1 MRTRDSVLPVARSHV
16 PNPHG
21 PVKVGGN
28 KMPAIRTE
36 RHTGCLV
43 AESTQAA
50 EYFAR
55 VDIPDFHFTL
65 FTAGKELPIG
75 IEGDA
80 PEALGARKGQ
90 ELLARAA
97 VPQLH
102 SVRNRGQSLAVGME
116 SDAKNPAAGVNG
128 GG

>member
-1 MRTRDSVLPVARSHV
+1 MTGVGLSYHPLSVAYFGRLYMRVFR
-16 PNPHG
+16 
-21 PVKVGGN
+21 
-28 KMPAIRTE
+28 
-36 RHTGCLV
+36 
-43 AESTQAA
+43 
-50 EYFAR
+50 
-55 VDIPDFHFTL
+55 FTL
-65 FTAGKELPIG
+65 FAAGKELPIG

-128 GG
+128 GGCAVLRPASLPRPSPPRSGPSAP